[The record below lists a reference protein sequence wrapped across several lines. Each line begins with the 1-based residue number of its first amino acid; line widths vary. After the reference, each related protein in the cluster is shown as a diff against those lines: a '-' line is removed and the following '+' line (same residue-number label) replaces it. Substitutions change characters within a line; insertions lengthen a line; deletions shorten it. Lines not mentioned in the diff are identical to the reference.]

1 MMESA
6 GFDVNDIGV
15 DVAPEDFVKAVKET
29 NVDIVALSAF
39 LTTTM
44 PMMKQTIDAMN
55 ESGLRD
61 GIKVIVGGA
70 PVSQKFA
77 EDIGA
82 DGYAP
87 DASQAAKLA
96 LKLVS

>member
-1 MMESA
+1 MESA

-15 DVAPEDFVKAVKET
+15 DLAPEEFVKAVKET
-29 NVDIVALSAF
+29 NVDIVALSA
-39 LTTTM
+39 LLTTM

-55 ESGLRD
+55 ERGLRD

-87 DASQAAKLA
+87 DAGAANKLA
-96 LKLVS
+96 KSLIK

>member
-44 PMMKQTIDAMN
+44 PMMKQTIDAMT

-87 DASQAAKLA
+87 DAGAANKLA
-96 LKLVS
+96 KSLIK